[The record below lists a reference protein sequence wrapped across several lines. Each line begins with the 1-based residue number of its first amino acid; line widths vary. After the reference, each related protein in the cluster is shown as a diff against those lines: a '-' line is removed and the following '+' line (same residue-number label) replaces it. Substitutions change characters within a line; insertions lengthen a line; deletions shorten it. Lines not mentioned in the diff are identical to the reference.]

1 MTGYE
6 AEAVDR
12 LPFSTPEKSERY
24 RTENYRG
31 AVGLNW
37 YRTDPTLQ
45 LTMAYYLQPDELAVV
60 EPHLSDIGE
69 LMGGPV
75 ARWAEQTDRNP
86 AHLERYDRWGHDI
99 GQVVQPTSFIESKR
113 AVLGAQKALKD
124 DARQAGIASSLPLF
138 AANYLLDQADIGMGC
153 ALGTGGGMVKSLVAA
168 YAPADVR
175 EHVLARFA
183 SGEWEGETAQL
194 LTERAGGSDLGAL
207 ETTATRH
214 GDAWLLNGFK
224 WFASNCDGQVFVVL
238 AKPEGAPDSS
248 RGAASFL
255 VLRTRRDG
263 TRNGIRIR
271 RLKDKLGTRSVAS
284 GEVELVDA
292 EAFLLSGQPST
303 DQPSTDQ
310 PGTDAQPS
318 DGKGLGRMME
328 LTNAARLGIAL
339 FALGNA
345 RRALVESLCYA
356 RQRQA
361 FGDRLLDKPLM
372 RRKLAEMI
380 VDVEAAQALVFDGV
394 GLSNHRQPRAIRQR
408 IAVPVTK
415 LKVCRLGITMASDA
429 IEIHGGNG
437 YIETWPVARLLRDAQ
452 VNTIW
457 EGADNIL
464 CLDVRRGIERMDAH
478 QPLLERLHDAVSV
491 SDDDDT
497 TRLVRRRIEDLEAA
511 ITAWTKLPADVAE
524 ARLFPLAQF
533 IGDVYAG
540 ALLTEQAAW
549 EHATRGTD
557 RKSLVARLYAQ
568 RYLAEPGPLRGI
580 DDEADEGLERFAELA
595 DGALTADYPQRLAAA
610 RLDNERRKPS
620 RFRKEGFQAAVD
632 AALSARFPAVNR
644 RLWRGPIWFR

>member
-1 MTGYE
+1 MSDYDVE
-6 AEAVDR
+6 SVDR
-12 LPFSTPEKSERY
+12 LPFTTSEKSSRY
-24 RTENYRG
+24 RTENYQG
-31 AVGLNW
+31 AAGLNW
-37 YRTDPTLQ
+37 YTTDPTLQ
-45 LTMAYYLQPDELAVV
+45 ATMAYYLQPAELTFAA
-60 EPHLSDIGE
+60 PHLTRSGE
-69 LMGGPV
+69 LMAGPV
-75 ARWAEQTDRNP
+75 SRWAEETDRNP
-86 AHLERYDRWGHDI
+86 PRLDRYDRWGHDVSR
-99 GQVVQPTSFIESKR
+99 VVMPTSFTESRR
-113 AVLGAQKALKD
+113 AVLDAQKALRD
-124 DARQAGIASSLPLF
+124 DARRAGVNPSLTLF
-138 AANYLLDQADIGMGC
+138 ASNYLLNQADIGMGC

-175 EHVLARFA
+175 DHVLAKFA

-194 LTERAGGSDLGAL
+194 LTERTGGSDLGAL

-214 GDAWLLNGFK
+214 GDTWRLNGFK
-224 WFASNCDGQVFVVL
+224 WFASNCNGEAFVVL

-248 RGAASFL
+248 RGVATFL

-263 TRNGIRIR
+263 SRNGVRVR

-284 GEVELVDA
+284 GEIEFVDA
-292 EAFLLSGQPST
+292 EGFLLSGEAS
-303 DQPSTDQ
+303 D
-310 PGTDAQPS
+310 DAGPS

-356 RQRQA
+356 RRRHA
-361 FGDRLLDKPLM
+361 FGEALIDKPLV

-380 VDVEAAQALVFDGV
+380 VDVEAAQALVFDGT
-394 GLSNHRQPRAIRQR
+394 GATNHRQPKGVRQR

-457 EGADNIL
+457 EGPDNIL
-464 CLDVRRGIERMDAH
+464 CLDVRRGIERSRAH
-478 QPLLERLHDAVSV
+478 EPFLARLHDAVSV

-497 TRLVRRRIEDLEAA
+497 TSLVSHRIEDLDAA
-511 ITAWTKLPADVAE
+511 ITAWTKLDGAVAE

-533 IGDVYAG
+533 MGEVYAG

-549 EHATRGTD
+549 ERAERHTD
-557 RKSLVARLYAQ
+557 RKALVARLYAA
-568 RYLAEPGPLRGI
+568 RYLADRGPLRGI
-580 DDEADEGLERFAELA
+580 DTDGDEAIERFDELVS
-595 DGALTADYPQRLAAA
+595 GAL
-610 RLDNERRKPS
+610 S
-620 RFRKEGFQAAVD
+620 V
-632 AALSARFPAVNR
+632 
-644 RLWRGPIWFR
+644 

>member
-1 MTGYE
+1 MNPYDV
-6 AEAVDR
+6 EAVDR
-12 LPFSTPEKSERY
+12 LPFTTPEKSQRY

-37 YRTDPTLQ
+37 YETDPSLQ
-45 LTMAYYLQPDELAVV
+45 LTMAYYLQPDELAIA
-60 EPHLSDIGE
+60 EPHLSSIGE

-75 ARWAEQTDRNP
+75 ARWAEQTDRDP
-86 AHLERYDRWGHDI
+86 PRLERYDRWGHDI
-99 GQVVQPTSFIESKR
+99 SQVVQPTSFTESKR
-113 AVLGAQKALKD
+113 AVMAAQKALKD
-124 DARQAGIASSLPLF
+124 DARRAGVNPSLPLY

-175 EHVLARFA
+175 DHVLAKFET
-183 SGEWEGETAQL
+183 GEWEGETAQL
-194 LTERAGGSDLGAL
+194 LTERTGGSDLGAL

-238 AKPEGAPDSS
+238 AKPEGAPDSG
-248 RGAASFL
+248 RGVANFL

-263 TRNGIRIR
+263 SRNGIRIR

-284 GEVELVDA
+284 GEVEFVDA
-292 EAFLLSGQPST
+292 EAFLLSGEPSAET
-303 DQPSTDQ
+303 GP
-310 PGTDAQPS
+310 A

-361 FGDRLLDKPLM
+361 FGDTLLDKPLM

-380 VDVEAAQALVFDGV
+380 VDVEAAQALVFDGT
-394 GLSNHRQPRAIRQR
+394 GFANHRQPRAIRQR

-415 LKVCRLGITMASDA
+415 LRVCRLGITMASDA

-457 EGADNIL
+457 EGPDNLL
-464 CLDVRRGIERMDAH
+464 CLDVRRGIERAQAH

-491 SDDDDT
+491 SDDDET
-497 TRLVRRRIEDLEAA
+497 TRLVNCRIDDLEAA
-511 ITAWTKLPADVAE
+511 IAAWGKLDGAVAE
-524 ARLFPLAQF
+524 ARLFPLTQF
-533 IGDVYAG
+533 IGDVYAA
-540 ALLTEQAAW
+540 ALLTERAAW
-549 EHATRGTD
+549 ERATRDSD
-557 RKSLVARLYAQ
+557 RTALIARLYAL
-568 RYLAEPGPLRGI
+568 RRLADQGSLRGI
-580 DDEADEGLERFAELA
+580 DAENDDAIERFDELV
-595 DGALTADYPQRLAAA
+595 
-610 RLDNERRKPS
+610 
-620 RFRKEGFQAAVD
+620 EGSFVIG
-632 AALSARFPAVNR
+632 
-644 RLWRGPIWFR
+644 W

>member
-12 LPFSTPEKSERY
+12 PPFSTPEKSERY

-37 YRTDPTLQ
+37 YRSDPTLQ
-45 LTMAYYLQPDELAVV
+45 LTMAYYLQPGELAVV
-60 EPHLSDIGE
+60 EPHLNDIGE

-113 AVLGAQKALKD
+113 AVLSAQKALKD
-124 DARQAGIASSLPLF
+124 DTRRAGIGSSLPMF

-194 LTERAGGSDLGAL
+194 LTERAGGSDLGVL

-284 GEVELVDA
+284 GEVELIDA
-292 EAFLLSGQPST
+292 EAFLLSGEPST
-303 DQPSTDQ
+303 ERPGADQS
-310 PGTDAQPS
+310 GTDAQPS

-361 FGDRLLDKPLM
+361 FGDRLIDKPLM

-394 GLSNHRQPRAIRQR
+394 GLANHRQPRRVRQR

-464 CLDVRRGIERMDAH
+464 CLDVRRGIERIGAH
-478 QPLLERLHDAVSV
+478 QPLLERLHDAISV
-491 SDDDDT
+491 SDDAEAA
-497 TRLVRRRIEDLEAA
+497 TRLVRRRIQDLEAA
-511 ITAWTKLPADVAE
+511 ITAWTKLPTDVAE

-549 EHATRGTD
+549 EQAARGTD
-557 RKSLVARLYAQ
+557 RKSLVARLYAR

-580 DDEADEGLERFAELA
+580 DDEFDEGLERFSELA
-595 DGALTADYPQRLAAA
+595 DGALTVDYPQG
-610 RLDNERRKPS
+610 S
-620 RFRKEGFQAAVD
+620 GGTIG
-632 AALSARFPAVNR
+632 SPA
-644 RLWRGPIWFR
+644 P

>member
-1 MTGYE
+1 MTDYGE
-6 AEAVDR
+6 EAVDR
-12 LPFSTPEKSERY
+12 LPFSTPEKAERY

-37 YRTDPTLQ
+37 YLSDPTLQ
-45 LTMAYYLQPDELAVV
+45 RTVAYYLQPDELAVA
-60 EPHLSDIGE
+60 EPHLSDIGA

-86 AHLERYDRWGHDI
+86 ARLERYDRWGHDVSEVI
-99 GQVVQPTSFIESKR
+99 QPPSFIESKR
-113 AVLGAQKALKD
+113 AVLAAQKALKD
-124 DARQAGIASSLPLF
+124 DARHAGFRSSMPLF
-138 AANYLLDQADIGMGC
+138 AANYLLDQADIGLGC

-168 YAPADVR
+168 FAPADIQ
-175 EHVLARFA
+175 EHVLAKFA

-248 RGAASFL
+248 RGASSFL
-255 VLRTRRDG
+255 VLRNRRDG
-263 TRNGIRIR
+263 SRNGIRIR

-284 GEVELVDA
+284 GEIELVDA
-292 EAFLLSGQPST
+292 EAFLLSGEPST
-303 DQPSTDQ
+303 DDR
-310 PGTDAQPS
+310 PS

-339 FALGNA
+339 FALGNS

-356 RQRQA
+356 GQRQA

-380 VDVEAAQALVFDGV
+380 VDAEAAQAMVFDGV
-394 GLSNHRQPRAIRQR
+394 GLPNHRQPRPIRQR

-437 YIETWPVARLLRDAQ
+437 YIETWPVARILRDAQ

-464 CLDVRRGIERMDAH
+464 CLDVRRGIERIGAH
-478 QPLLERLHDAVSV
+478 EPLLERLHDAVSV
-491 SDDDDT
+491 SDDDAT

-511 ITAWTKLPADVAE
+511 ITAWTKLTPEVAE
-524 ARLFPLAQF
+524 ARLFPLSQF

-549 EHATRGTD
+549 EQATGGTD
-557 RKSLVARLYAQ
+557 RKALVARLYA
-568 RYLAEPGPLRGI
+568 RRHLTEPGPLRGI
-580 DDEADEGLERFAELA
+580 DDDLDEGLERFDELA
-595 DGALTADYPQRLAAA
+595 GGALALDYPQ
-610 RLDNERRKPS
+610 P
-620 RFRKEGFQAAVD
+620 
-632 AALSARFPAVNR
+632 
-644 RLWRGPIWFR
+644 PIATTG

>member
-1 MTGYE
+1 MTQYSD
-6 AEAVDR
+6 EAVDR
-12 LPFSTPEKSERY
+12 LPFSTEEKAQRY
-24 RTENYRG
+24 RTEDYPG

-45 LTMAYYLQPDELAVV
+45 AAMAYYLQPDELAVV
-60 EPHLSDIGE
+60 EPHLDSIGE

-75 ARWAEQTDRNP
+75 ARWAEQTDRAP
-86 AHLERYDRWGHDI
+86 ARLERYDRWGHDVS
-99 GQVVQPTSFIESKR
+99 QVIQPSSFIESKR
-113 AVLGAQKALKD
+113 AVLDAQKALKD
-124 DARQAGIASSLPLF
+124 DVRRAGFRSSMPLF

-175 EHVLARFA
+175 DHVLDKFA
-183 SGEWEGETAQL
+183 TGEWEGETAQL
-194 LTERAGGSDLGAL
+194 LTERAGGSDLGML
-207 ETTATRH
+207 ETTARRDS
-214 GDAWLLNGFK
+214 GENNGSWRLNGFK

-238 AKPEGAPDSS
+238 AKSEGAEDSS
-248 RGAASFL
+248 RGVATFL

-292 EAFLLSGQPST
+292 EAFLLSGESST
-303 DQPSTDQ
+303 DTQP
-310 PGTDAQPS
+310 A

-339 FALGNA
+339 FAVGNA

-356 RQRQA
+356 RQRRA

-372 RRKLAEMI
+372 RRKLAEMM

-394 GLSNHRQPRAIRQR
+394 GLVNHRQPRRVQQR
-408 IAVPVTK
+408 IAVPITK

-464 CLDVRRGIERMDAH
+464 CLDVRRGIERIQAH

-491 SDDDDT
+491 SDDDET
-497 TRLVRRRIEDLEAA
+497 TRLVGRRIEDLEAA
-511 ITAWTKLPADVAE
+511 ITAWTKLPVEMAE

-533 IGDVYAG
+533 MGDVYAG

-549 EHATRGTD
+549 EQAAGRTD
-557 RKSLVARLYAQ
+557 RKALVARLHAR
-568 RYLAEPGPLRGI
+568 RYLADRGPLRGI
-580 DDEADEGLERFAELA
+580 DEEFDEGIERFDELVN
-595 DGALTADYPQRLAAA
+595 GALT
-610 RLDNERRKPS
+610 
-620 RFRKEGFQAAVD
+620 EG
-632 AALSARFPAVNR
+632 
-644 RLWRGPIWFR
+644 

>member
-1 MTGYE
+1 MSDYDV
-6 AEAVDR
+6 EAVDR
-12 LPFSTPEKSERY
+12 LPFTTWEKSSRY
-24 RTENYRG
+24 RTENYQG

-37 YRTDPTLQ
+37 YTTDPTLQ
-45 LTMAYYLQPDELAVV
+45 PTMAYYLRPDELAFA
-60 EPHLSDIGE
+60 EPHLTRIGE
-69 LMGGPV
+69 LMAGPV
-75 ARWAEQTDRNP
+75 SRWAEETDRNP
-86 AHLERYDRWGHDI
+86 PRLERYDRWGHDVSR
-99 GQVVQPTSFIESKR
+99 VVMPTSFNESRR
-113 AVLGAQKALKD
+113 AVLDAQKALRD
-124 DARQAGIASSLPLF
+124 DARRAGVNPSLTVFAS
-138 AANYLLDQADIGMGC
+138 NYLLNQADIGMGC

-168 YAPADVR
+168 YAPPDVR
-175 EHVLARFA
+175 EHVLAKFA

-194 LTERAGGSDLGAL
+194 LTERTGGSDLGAL

-224 WFASNCDGQVFVVL
+224 WFASNCDGEAFIVL
-238 AKPEGAPDSS
+238 AKPEGAPDSA
-248 RGAASFL
+248 RGVATFL

-263 TRNGIRIR
+263 SRNGVRIR

-284 GEVELVDA
+284 GEIEFVDA
-292 EAFLLSGQPST
+292 EAFLLSEAPN
-303 DQPSTDQ
+303 P
-310 PGTDAQPS
+310 DAGPA

-356 RQRQA
+356 RQRRA

-464 CLDVRRGIERMDAH
+464 CLDVRRGIEQSRAH
-478 QPLLERLHDAVSV
+478 ETLLARLRDAVSV
-491 SDDDDT
+491 SDDTGDGGAT
-497 TRLVRRRIEDLEAA
+497 TRLVAGRIEDLDAA
-511 ITAWTKLPADVAE
+511 ITAWSKLDRVVAE

-533 IGDVYAG
+533 MGDVYAG

-549 EHATRGTD
+549 ERATRGGVA
-557 RKSLVARLYAQ
+557 KAIVARLYAH
-568 RYLAEPGPLRGI
+568 RDL
-580 DDEADEGLERFAELA
+580 
-595 DGALTADYPQRLAAA
+595 
-610 RLDNERRKPS
+610 
-620 RFRKEGFQAAVD
+620 
-632 AALSARFPAVNR
+632 
-644 RLWRGPIWFR
+644 

>member
-1 MTGYE
+1 MSEYDL
-6 AEAVDR
+6 EAVDR
-12 LPFSTPEKSERY
+12 LPFSTPEKSHRY

-37 YRTDPTLQ
+37 YETDPTLQ
-45 LTMAYYLQPDELAVV
+45 LTMAYYLQPDELAVA
-60 EPHLSDIGE
+60 EPHLSRMGA

-86 AHLERYDRWGHDI
+86 PRLERYDRWGHDI
-99 GQVVQPTSFIESKR
+99 SQVVQPTSFTESKT
-113 AVLGAQKALKD
+113 AVLAAQKALKD
-124 DARQAGIASSLPLF
+124 DARRAGVNPTLPLY

-175 EHVLARFA
+175 DHVLAKFA

-207 ETTATRH
+207 ETTARRDN
-214 GDAWLLNGFK
+214 GENEGAWLLNGFK

-238 AKPEGAPDSS
+238 AKPEGAPDSG
-248 RGAASFL
+248 RGVANFL

-263 TRNGIRIR
+263 SRNAIRIR

-284 GEVELVDA
+284 GEVEFVDA
-292 EAFLLSGQPST
+292 EAFLLSGEPSAET
-303 DQPSTDQ
+303 GP
-310 PGTDAQPS
+310 A

-361 FGDRLLDKPLM
+361 FGDTLLDKPLM

-380 VDVEAAQALVFDGV
+380 VDVEAALALVFDGT
-394 GLSNHRQPRAIRQR
+394 GAANHRQPRAVRQR

-415 LKVCRLGITMASDA
+415 LKVCRLGITAASDA

-452 VNTIW
+452 GNTIW
-457 EGADNIL
+457 EGPDNIL
-464 CLDVRRGIERMDAH
+464 CLDVRRGIEQTRAH
-478 QPLLERLHDAVSV
+478 EALLARLHDAVSV
-491 SDDDDT
+491 SDDDET
-497 TRLVRRRIEDLEAA
+497 TGLVARRIDDLDAA
-511 ITAWTKLPADVAE
+511 ITAWSKLDSSLAE

-533 IGDVYAG
+533 MGDVYAA

-549 EHATRGTD
+549 ERSSRGGD
-557 RKSLVARLYAQ
+557 RKALVARVYRQ
-568 RYLAEPGPLRGI
+568 RYLADRGPLRGI
-580 DDEADEGLERFAELA
+580 DIDSDEALERFDELV
-595 DGALTADYPQRLAAA
+595 DGALRL
-610 RLDNERRKPS
+610 
-620 RFRKEGFQAAVD
+620 
-632 AALSARFPAVNR
+632 
-644 RLWRGPIWFR
+644 

>member
-1 MTGYE
+1 MSDYGD
-6 AEAVDR
+6 EAVDR
-12 LPFSTPEKSERY
+12 LPFSTPEKSQRY
-24 RTENYRG
+24 RTQNYRG

-37 YRTDPTLQ
+37 YVSDPTLQ
-45 LTMAYYLQPDELAVV
+45 RTMAYYLQPDELAVA
-60 EPHLSDIGE
+60 EPHLRDIGA

-75 ARWAEQTDRNP
+75 ARWAEQTDRSP
-86 AHLERYDRWGHDI
+86 ARLERYDRWGHDVSE
-99 GQVVQPTSFIESKR
+99 VVQPPSFIESKR
-113 AVLGAQKALKD
+113 AVLNAQKALKD
-124 DARQAGIASSLPLF
+124 DVRQAGFTSSMPLF

-153 ALGTGGGMVKSLVAA
+153 ALGTGGGMVKALVAA

-175 EHVLARFA
+175 EHVLAKFA
-183 SGEWEGETAQL
+183 TGEWEGETAQL

-207 ETTATRH
+207 ETTATRVG
-214 GDAWLLNGFK
+214 GDNDGAWLLNGFK

-284 GEVELVDA
+284 GEIELVDA
-292 EAFLLSGQPST
+292 EAFLLSGQPEPG
-303 DQPSTDQ
+303 QPDPGQPEPGQADPDQ
-310 PGTDAQPS
+310 PGTHTAEAQAS

-339 FALGNA
+339 FALGNS

-361 FGDRLLDKPLM
+361 FGGRLIDKPLM

-394 GLSNHRQPRAIRQR
+394 GLPNHRQPRRIRQR

-464 CLDVRRGIERMDAH
+464 CLDVRRGIERIGAH

-491 SDDDDT
+491 SEDDHT

-511 ITAWTKLPADVAE
+511 VTAWTKLPAEVAE
-524 ARLFPLAQF
+524 ARLFPLSVF
-533 IGDVYAG
+533 MGDVYAG

-549 EHATRGTD
+549 EQATGGSG
-557 RKSLVARLYAQ
+557 RKALVARLYAR
-568 RYLAEPGPLRGI
+568 RYLTEPGPLRGI
-580 DDEADEGLERFAELA
+580 DDDADEGLERFDELA
-595 DGALTADYPQRLAAA
+595 DGALTAD
-610 RLDNERRKPS
+610 
-620 RFRKEGFQAAVD
+620 
-632 AALSARFPAVNR
+632 
-644 RLWRGPIWFR
+644 